1 MPLPKSALPTGR
13 TGKPVMFQIHPRLLA
28 DTLPLCAWAL
38 CEVRLMNDR
47 RFPWLIL
54 IPKRPAITEVHQL
67 TPAEQ
72 HQLISES
79 SRASMALEQLYIPD
93 KINVAALGNRVPQ
106 LHWHVV
112 ARRSNDPCW
121 PGPIW
126 GCGQPIAYDETE
138 RARQIATLQTWFYD
152 D

>member
-1 MPLPKSALPTGR
+1 
-13 TGKPVMFQIHPRLLA
+13 MFQIHPRLLA
-28 DTLPLCAWAL
+28 DTLPLCGLTL

-54 IPKRPAITEVHQL
+54 IPKRPAITAVHQL
-67 TPAEQ
+67 NLADQ
-72 HQLISES
+72 QQLISES
-79 SRASMALEQLYIPD
+79 SHASMALEQLYTPD
-93 KINVAALGNRVPQ
+93 KINVAALGNLVPQ

-112 ARRSNDPCW
+112 ARRSDDPCW

-126 GCGQPIAYDETE
+126 GCGQPIAYTE
-138 RARQIATLQTWFYD
+138 AECAHHIATLQAWFND

>member
-1 MPLPKSALPTGR
+1 
-13 TGKPVMFQIHPRLLA
+13 MFQLHPRLQSN
-28 DTLPLCAWAL
+28 TLPLCELTL

-67 TPAEQ
+67 SLEDQ
-72 HQLISES
+72 QQLICES
-79 SRASMALEQLYIPD
+79 SRASVALEKLYTPG
-93 KINVAALGNRVPQ
+93 KINVAALGNLVPQ

-126 GCGQPIAYDETE
+126 GCGQPIAYDDGEC
-138 RARQIATLQTWFYD
+138 AQQIATLQAWFLR
-152 D
+152 